1 MTGNKI
7 LKIRYQ
13 TLWNNNW
20 HKDYQKWNSPLSLPK
35 GKEHLVVV
43 ALFACFGIHNSYFLS
58 KIAKESS
65 VEGSW
70 GDHDQFRQK

>member
-1 MTGNKI
+1 MKQQMAQ
-7 LKIRYQ
+7 R
-13 TLWNNNW
+13 
-20 HKDYQKWNSPLSLPK
+20 LSKMELPAFFAK

-43 ALFACFGIHNSYFLS
+43 ALFACFGKHNSYFLS

-70 GDHDQFRQK
+70 GNHDQFRQK

>member
-1 MTGNKI
+1 MKQQMAQ
-7 LKIRYQ
+7 R
-13 TLWNNNW
+13 
-20 HKDYQKWNSPLSLPK
+20 LSK
-35 GKEHLVVV
+35 MEHLVVV
-43 ALFACFGIHNSYFLS
+43 ALFACFGKHNSYFLS